1 MELMQLEMFV
11 AVVEE
16 RSVQRAADRVSRT
29 QPAVSIAVRK
39 LEQDIGTILLDRSH
53 RRDYRL
59 TRAGEFLYEYASR
72 MIGLRNE
79 VLSRLKGETTGCTG
93 RLAIGV
99 SGPTSLRWVPRFTST
114 FRERNPNVRVEISDD
129 RPDKLLRDLA
139 DRRIDLAFLSDHPAN
154 NRVNTD
160 VVLTPL
166 AAFTKDGSLWLVQP
180 RVGRSHAVNMFTE
193 MISFRPA
200 TSIRGPHRKRLKKSR
215 LDVPSSQVE
224 RRNSS
229 GNTEWIGRRAKD

>member
-39 LEQDIGTILLDRSH
+39 LEEDIGTLLLDRSR

-59 TRAGEFLYEYASR
+59 TRAGQLLYEYASQ

-79 VLSRLKGETTGCTG
+79 LLSTLKVETSGYTG

-99 SGPTSLRWVPRFTST
+99 SGSASMRWIPRLAIT
-114 FRERNPNVRVEISDD
+114 FRKRNLNVLGEISCHH
-129 RPDKLLRDLA
+129 PDKLLRDLA
-139 DRRIDLAFLSDHPAN
+139 DRTIDIALLSDYPPN
-154 NRVNTD
+154 NR
-160 VVLTPL
+160 LIPL
-166 AAFTKDGSLWLVQP
+166 
-180 RVGRSHAVNMFTE
+180 
-193 MISFRPA
+193 
-200 TSIRGPHRKRLKKSR
+200 
-215 LDVPSSQVE
+215 
-224 RRNSS
+224 
-229 GNTEWIGRRAKD
+229 

>member
-39 LEQDIGTILLDRSH
+39 LERDIGTLLLDRSR

-59 TRAGEFLYEYASR
+59 TRAGELLYEYASQ
-72 MIGLRNE
+72 MIGLRSE
-79 VLSRLKGETTGCTG
+79 LLSTLKVETSGYAG

-99 SGPTSLRWVPRFTST
+99 SGLASMRWVPRLTST
-114 FRERNPNVRVEISDD
+114 FRKQNLNVRVEISCD

-139 DRRIDLAFLSDHPAN
+139 DRRIDIAFLSDYPAN
-154 NRVNTD
+154 HGVNTD
-160 VVLTPL
+160 LVLTPL
-166 AAFTKDGSLWLVQP
+166 AGFTKSGSLWLVQP
-180 RVGRSHAVNMFTE
+180 SIGRSYHVQMLHE
-193 MISFRPA
+193 ID
-200 TSIRGPHRKRLKKSR
+200 PHL
-215 LDVPSSQVE
+215 
-224 RRNSS
+224 
-229 GNTEWIGRRAKD
+229 A

>member
-39 LEQDIGTILLDRSH
+39 LEQDIGTILLDRSR

-79 VLSRLKGETTGCTG
+79 VLSRLKGETSGCTG

-99 SGPTSLRWVPRFTST
+99 SGPTSLRWVPRFTNT
-114 FRERNPNVRVEISDD
+114 FRARNPNVRVEISDD
-129 RPDKLLRDLA
+129 RPDKLLRELA
-139 DRRIDLAFLSDHPAN
+139 DRRIDLAFLSDYPAN
-154 NRVNTD
+154 NRVNSD

-166 AAFTKDGSLWLVQP
+166 ATFTKDGSLWLVQP
-180 RVGRSHAVNMFTE
+180 RIGRSHAVNMFTE
-193 MISFRPA
+193 MISSRPA
-200 TSIRGPHRKRLKKSR
+200 TSMRGPHGKRLKKSR
-215 LDVPSSQVE
+215 LYVPSSQVE
-224 RRNSS
+224 RRNSQGDS
-229 GNTEWIGRRAKD
+229 EWIGRHAED